1 VIISFTI
8 VFAVFN
14 FVDDMFYFWYSTF
27 PEDKTFLETQKS
39 LSKSKLKMY
48 LANIQWI
55 LIFFLV
61 LCYASYIGLVL
72 MWLLLGAIINPNN
85 FLVYASASLTL
96 LTFVSTKYAAFKKLS
111 DDGFLAVRQ
120 VVQRYIQKQV
130 SSFMKKKIVLKF
142 FV

>member
-1 VIISFTI
+1 MPVFIEWNIVIISFTF
-8 VFAVFN
+8 VFAIFN

-39 LSKSKLKMY
+39 LSQSKLKKF

-61 LCYASYIGLVL
+61 LCYASYVGLVL

-85 FLVYASASLTL
+85 FLVYASASLTF
-96 LTFVSTKYAAFKKLS
+96 LTFISTKYLAFKKLS
-111 DDGFLAVRQ
+111 DDGFKSVRD
-120 VVQRYIQKQV
+120 VVSNYIQKQV
-130 SSFMKKKIVLKF
+130 
-142 FV
+142 